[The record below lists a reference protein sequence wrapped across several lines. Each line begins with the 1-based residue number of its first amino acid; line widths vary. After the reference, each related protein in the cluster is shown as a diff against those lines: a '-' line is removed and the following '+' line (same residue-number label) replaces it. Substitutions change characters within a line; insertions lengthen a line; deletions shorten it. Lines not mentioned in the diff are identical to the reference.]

1 MKDTS
6 IRTIGPDEFPLL
18 LREIVDPPK
27 QLHIQGTIPPDDY
40 KFLAVV
46 GSRKYTS
53 YGKQA
58 CEKLISGLRGQKICI
73 VSGLALGIDAIAHKV
88 ALDAGLPTIAIPGSG
103 IGRDVLYP
111 ATNRGLADSII
122 SAGGA
127 LISEFENDFH
137 ATNWSFPQRNRIMA
151 GFSHAILV
159 VEAEQKSG
167 TLITARLAVE
177 YNRDVLVVPGSIFS
191 STSTGPHLFLRIGA
205 TPITKSEDILEVL
218 GLDAPKQLDMTV
230 LYTDCTDNEMLCIKI
245 LQEGPL
251 SRNDLIAKTGLRISE
266 ASATLSLLEIK
277 DLIKETMGEIRI
289 NI

>member
-1 MKDTS
+1 MKEES
-6 IRTIGPDEFPLL
+6 IRTILPDEFPSL
-18 LREIVDPPK
+18 LREIIDPPQ
-27 QLHIQGTIPPDDY
+27 QLHIQGTIPPNEY

-73 VSGLALGIDAIAHKV
+73 VSGLALGIDAIAHK
-88 ALDAGLPTIAIPGSG
+88 AAIDAGLPTIAIPGSG
-103 IGRDVLYP
+103 LGRNVLYP
-111 ATNRGLADSII
+111 ATNRGLAEKII
-122 SAGGA
+122 SSGGA
-127 LISEFENDFH
+127 LVSEFANDFH

-167 TLITARLAVE
+167 TLITARLAAE

-191 STSTGPHLFLRIGA
+191 SSSVGPHLFLRIGA
-205 TPITKSEDILEVL
+205 TPITKSEDILEAL
-218 GLDAPKQLDMTV
+218 GLDAPKQLDLTK
-230 LYTDCTDNEMLCIKI
+230 LYADCTDNEMLCIKI
-245 LQEGPL
+245 LQNGPL
-251 SRNDLIAKTGLRISE
+251 SRNDLIAQTKLKISE

-277 DLIKETMGEIRI
+277 DLITETMGEITLKS
-289 NI
+289 